1 VRALVTFALQNEFGP
16 WRKLRRFKRVPASD
30 LDEVFV
36 TQIGNIDVHAIVTG
50 VGRFATE
57 RAMARPLQVR
67 PDICIASG
75 LAGSLKPAYGVGQV
89 LAARAVAAVAS
100 DRTIFSDVSLVRQAE
115 ESGAKSVEKF
125 LVSDHVISSKAEKVK
140 LADFGDAVDMESS
153 YVLGAAGRQRI
164 PAIAIRA
171 ISDGAESDL
180 PLDFDRV
187 FNARGAVSI
196 SKVIGQTL
204 KGPARIPGLLRLA
217 HQSQRAAAALAEFL
231 DRFFERLSDGP
242 LTKNSQSA
250 ALAV

>member
-1 VRALVTFALQNEFGP
+1 MKALVTFALKNEFAP

-36 TQIGNIDVHAIVTG
+36 TQIGNIDVQAIVTG

-75 LAGSLKPAYGVGQV
+75 LAGALKPAHGVGEV
-89 LAARAVAAVAS
+89 LAARAVAGVAS
-100 DRTIFSDVSLVRQAE
+100 ERTIFSDVNLVRQAE

-125 LVSDHVISSKAEKVK
+125 LVSDHVVSSKAEKVK

-153 YVLGAAGRQRI
+153 YVLGAAGRQHI

-180 PLDFDRV
+180 PLDFDQV
-187 FNARGAVSI
+187 FDGRGAVSI
-196 SKVIGQTL
+196 SKMIGQTV
-204 KGPARIPGLLRLA
+204 KQPSRIPGLLRLA

-242 LTKNSQSA
+242 LKNSQSA